1 MDKYKLAHYG
11 GEKTISKEFPW
22 PVFSDKESTVVKN
35 VVESGEWGISN
46 SPDSY
51 VARFEKQFADYTGV
65 KHAISVVNGSVALRI
80 ALIAAGVKPGDEVIV
95 PAMTFIATA
104 SIVIE
109 ANCIPVFV
117 DIEPGTYNI
126 DPAKIEQAITKKTK
140 AIIPVHFGG
149 HACNMDR
156 IMEIAEKHNL
166 FVLEDSCHGHG
177 ASHKGIKLGAIGD
190 AGCFSFQSSKNMS
203 CGEGG
208 IIVTNNSELY
218 EKIFA
223 LKNVGRKPGG
233 KWYEH
238 FYLGCNYRM
247 GQFQAAI
254 LSCQLTRLDEQN
266 MLRTENANYLRSLL
280 KDIEGITSL
289 EVASYVT
296 EHSYHLYIM
305 KYDKSGFK
313 NLSKAAFADLLNSE
327 GVPCFMGYPEP
338 LYKQPVFQDKEF
350 MCYTI
355 PESVDYKDVHCPETE
370 KACYEECM
378 WINQSVLLGT
388 KEDMELIAKAIKK
401 IQENI

>member
-1 MDKYKLAHYG
+1 MNKHTLAHYG
-11 GEKTISKEFPW
+11 GKKTISKQFPW
-22 PVFSDKESTVVKN
+22 PVFSSEELTVVKN
-35 VVESGEWGISN
+35 VVESGEWGASN

-51 VARFEKQFADYTGV
+51 VAKFEKQFADYIGV
-65 KHAISVVNGSVALRI
+65 KHALSVVNGSVALRI
-80 ALIAAGVKPGDEVIV
+80 ALIASGVKPGDEVIV

-104 SIVIE
+104 SVVIE

-126 DPAKIEQAITKKTK
+126 DPDKIEQAITRKTK

-149 HACNMDR
+149 HACDMDR
-156 IMEIAEKHNL
+156 ITEIAAKYSL

-177 ASHKGIKLGAIGD
+177 GSYKGIKLGSIGN

-203 CGEGG
+203 SGEGG
-208 IIVTNNSELY
+208 IIVTDNSQLY

-233 KWYEH
+233 KWYDH
-238 FYLGCNYRM
+238 FYTGCNYRM

-254 LSCQLTRLDEQN
+254 LSCQLTRLDGQN
-266 MLRTENANYLRSLL
+266 ILRTENANYLRSLL
-280 KDIEGITSL
+280 LDIEGITSL
-289 EVASYVT
+289 KVASYVT
-296 EHSYHLYIM
+296 EHAYHIYIM
-305 KYDKSGFK
+305 KYDSSKFK
-313 NLSKAAFADLLNSE
+313 NLSKAEFADLLNSE

-350 MCYTI
+350 MCYSI
-355 PESVDYKDVHCPETE
+355 PESVDYKDVYCPETE
-370 KACYEECM
+370 KACYEECI
-378 WINQSVLLGT
+378 WINQNILLGT
-388 KEDMELIAKAIKK
+388 KEDMELIAGAIKK